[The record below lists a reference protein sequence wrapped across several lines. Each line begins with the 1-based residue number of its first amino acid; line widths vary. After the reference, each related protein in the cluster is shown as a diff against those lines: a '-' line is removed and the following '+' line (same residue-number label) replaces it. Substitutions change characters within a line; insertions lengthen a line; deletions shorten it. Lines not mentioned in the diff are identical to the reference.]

1 VVIEIKTNPAASEER
16 EPLFTLDGEEYSIP
30 KVIGAEVSLE
40 ALHRFRSDHELAVIA
55 WMMETVLGVEAWKAL
70 RTAKGLDPKD
80 LAAVIEAVRE
90 RTMAPIEE
98 QGKS

>member
-1 VVIEIKTNPAASEER
+1 MIEIKTNPAAVDER
-16 EPLFTLDGEEYSIP
+16 EPFFSLDGVEYTIP
-30 KVIGAEVSLE
+30 KMIGGEIAIE
-40 ALHRFRSDHELAVIA
+40 ALHRFRTEPELAVVA
-55 WMMETVLGVEAWKAL
+55 WMMETVIGKDAWSAL

-90 RTMAPIEE
+90 KTMGVLEE